1 MHYAGQ
7 PSGPS
12 RGAPPTTVSL
22 KTKSGI
28 ELGEGNI
35 RAEVGGRADVSKN
48 AGVGPRHQG
57 HPFSVNAG

>member
-12 RGAPPTTVSL
+12 RGAPPPTVSP

-35 RAEVGGRADVSKN
+35 RAEVG
-48 AGVGPRHQG
+48 AGQT
-57 HPFSVNAG
+57 